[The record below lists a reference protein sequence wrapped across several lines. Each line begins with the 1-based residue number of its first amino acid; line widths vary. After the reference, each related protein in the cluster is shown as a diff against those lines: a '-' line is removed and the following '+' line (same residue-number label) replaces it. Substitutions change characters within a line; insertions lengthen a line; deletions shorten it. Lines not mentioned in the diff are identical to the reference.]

1 MSDLLADFLRY
12 LAVERA
18 CSEHTVQA
26 YRRDISQYLSYLDFK
41 GEPAEL
47 AVDRQRVRRFLALA
61 RRDAFAPLQG
71 RPRKAALS
79 ERSLARKLSA
89 LRAFYR
95 WLNRRG
101 LLSADPSRLVETP
114 RLGRPLPVFAEEGW
128 VHHMMGLPD
137 TTTPRGLRDRTLLEL
152 LYGAGLRLAE
162 LRGLRRDDVDL
173 RGELLR
179 VRGKGAKER
188 LVPLQGEAKRWLE
201 RWLLAAA
208 PTGTAPIFGGRG
220 ADGALSRRTVQ
231 RLVEKYLGQVAT
243 LARVSPHV
251 LRHSFATHLLERG
264 ADLRSIQELLGHAS
278 LTSTQVYTHVSTEK
292 LKAVHRKA
300 HPRG

>member
-1 MSDLLADFLRY
+1 
-12 LAVERA
+12 VERA

-26 YRRDISQYLSYLDFK
+26 YRRDVSQFLSFLDFQ
-41 GEPAEL
+41 GDPAEL
-47 AVDRQRVRRFLALA
+47 AVDRQRLRRFLALV
-61 RRDAFAPLQG
+61 RRDAFAPAQG

-101 LLSADPSRLVETP
+101 LLASDPSRLVETP
-114 RLGRPLPVFAEEGW
+114 RLGHSLPIFAEEGW
-128 VHHMMGLPD
+128 VHRMMGLPD
-137 TTTPRGLRDRTLLEL
+137 TATHRGLRDRALLEL

-162 LRGLRRDDVDL
+162 LRGLTRDDVDL

-179 VRGKGAKER
+179 VHGKGNKER
-188 LVPLQGEAKRWLE
+188 LVPLQGEACRWLE
-201 RWLLAAA
+201 RWLAAA
-208 PTGTAPIFGGRG
+208 GPRGGEPVFGGRG
-220 ADGALSRRTVQ
+220 ATGALGRRTVQ
-231 RLVEKYLGQVAT
+231 RIVEKYLGQVAA

-264 ADLRSIQELLGHAS
+264 ADLRSIQEMLGHAS
-278 LTSTQVYTHVSTEK
+278 LTSTQIYTHVSTEK

>member
-26 YRRDISQYLSYLDFK
+26 YRRDITQYLSFLDYQ
-41 GEPAEL
+41 GDPAAL
-47 AVDRQRVRRFLALA
+47 AVDRQRLRRFLALA
-61 RRDAFAPLQG
+61 RRDAFALAEG

-101 LLSADPSRLVETP
+101 LLAADPSRLVETP
-114 RLGRPLPVFAEEGW
+114 RQGRPLPVFAEEGW
-128 VHHMMGLPD
+128 VHRMMGLPD
-137 TTTPRGLRDRTLLEL
+137 TTAPRGLRDRAVLEL

-188 LVPLQGEAKRWLE
+188 LVPLQGEARRWLE
-201 RWLLAAA
+201 RWLAAAA
-208 PTGTAPIFGGRG
+208 PPGPAPVFAGRSG
-220 ADGALSRRTVQ
+220 DGAIGRRTVQ

-264 ADLRSIQELLGHAS
+264 ADLRSIQEMLGHAS

>member
-1 MSDLLADFLRY
+1 MRY

-26 YRRDISQYLSYLDFK
+26 YRRDVAQYLDFLDFK

-47 AVDRQRVRRFLALA
+47 AVDRQRLRRFLALV
-61 RRDAFAPLQG
+61 RRDAFAALAD

-95 WLNRRG
+95 WLGKRG
-101 LLSADPSRLVETP
+101 LVAADPSRLVDAP
-114 RLGRPLPVFAEEGW
+114 RLGRPLPVVAEEGW
-128 VHHMMGLPD
+128 VHRMMGIPD
-137 TTTPRGLRDRTLLEL
+137 LTTRAGLRDRALLEL

-188 LVPLQGEAKRWLE
+188 LVPLQGEARRWLA
-201 RWLLAAA
+201 RWLDACGARGGE
-208 PTGTAPIFGGRG
+208 PVFPGRG
-220 ADGALSRRTVQ
+220 GDGTLSRSSVQ
-231 RLVEKYLGQVAT
+231 RIVGKYLGQVAT
-243 LARVSPHV
+243 LSRVSPHV

-264 ADLRSIQELLGHAS
+264 ADLRSIQEMLGHAS
-278 LTSTQVYTHVSTEK
+278 LTSTQVYTHLNTEK